1 MSLIRQKDW
10 TNPCR
15 WWHRQGG
22 YHTNDSKYGH
32 EQYILYW
39 FKRKGFPQKG
49 NYICNLL
56 FECLRLLSGW
66 KSHNSLV
73 EYWIDLS
80 KYSDLYLDMFFMGKV
95 WEPIWNISPKGDLLL
110 HGDSQSSS
118 FALQVRNFREDWD
131 LQVTQPVAGNY
142 YPVRKSSHFQNET
155 IYRSSVEQSNMY
167 IKMLSFGL
175 DNILGLLISNT
186 LRLQVNLGLYIA
198 DGNYELSVLVDR
210 AVGAS
215 SIQDGQ
221 LEIML
226 HRY

>member
-1 MSLIRQKDW
+1 MGIHKV
-10 TNPCR
+10 
-15 WWHRQGG
+15 
-22 YHTNDSKYGH
+22 
-32 EQYILYW
+32 
-39 FKRKGFPQKG
+39 
-49 NYICNLL
+49 LL
-56 FECLRLLSGW
+56 
-66 KSHNSLV
+66 
-73 EYWIDLS
+73 
-80 KYSDLYLDMFFMGKV
+80 
-95 WEPIWNISPKGDLLL
+95 
-110 HGDSQSSS
+110 
-118 FALQVRNFREDWD
+118 LQVRNFREDWD

-155 IYRSSVEQSNMY
+155 IYMSSVEQSNMY

>member
-1 MSLIRQKDW
+1 MYQWCNHILAYLFFKIELTIFVSLIRQKDW

-95 WEPIWNISPKGDLLL
+95 REPIWNISPKGDLLL

-118 FALQVRNFREDWD
+118 FAGEKLQGRLGSSSYSTCCRKLLSGKEKFTFSEWNHLQVFSRAEQHVYRNAIVW
-131 LQVTQPVAGNY
+131 
-142 YPVRKSSHFQNET
+142 VRQYT
-155 IYRSSVEQSNMY
+155 
-167 IKMLSFGL
+167 
-175 DNILGLLISNT
+175 
-186 LRLQVNLGLYIA
+186 RLA
-198 DGNYELSVLVDR
+198 DF
-210 AVGAS
+210 
-215 SIQDGQ
+215 
-221 LEIML
+221 
-226 HRY
+226 